1 MKKINVKYLNYFIM
15 EDLFI
20 PLDFIRSKELSTT
33 ECFVLAIYRHY
44 TFKCDEHCC
53 TLPNKE
59 VCKIP
64 RIGERQLKRIKKH
77 LKELGYIR
85 TDGMKVVYVK
95 EMFDD
100 DGSEAWFCED

>member
-1 MKKINVKYLNYFIM
+1 MLIFNFM
-15 EDLFI
+15 EELFI

-44 TFKCDEHCC
+44 TFKSDEHCC
-53 TLPNKE
+53 TLPNKD
-59 VCKIP
+59 VCKIS

-85 TDGMKVVYVK
+85 TDDMNVVYVK
-95 EMFDD
+95 EKFDD
-100 DGSEAWFCED
+100 DGSETWFCEV